1 MRDLVSVQS
10 LILASCQHCDGEGQA
25 CCACWN
31 RGVSARRA
39 AREAQLACRP
49 NDCERCGKKPH
60 TYTYGPYRLCGRC
73 RIATEREHYQSIV
86 RGGALAI
93 FATGV
98 MVNTENWATRKGD

>member
-10 LILASCQHCDGEGQA
+10 LILASCQHRDDEGQA

-31 RGVSARRA
+31 RGVSARRPS
-39 AREAQLACRP
+39 RKAQLACRP

-73 RIATEREHYQSIV
+73 LKGTEREAYRSVV
-86 RGGALAI
+86 RGGCPAI
-93 FATGV
+93 VGSRG
-98 MVNTENWATRKGD
+98 MV